1 MMKNLGHWSQIG
13 CLLALILLIGGEYKI
28 THTCGRVS
36 YCKVKAITLDGDYVI
51 QHPKKIVGYNG
62 SGHIPIIVWK
72 KEEVTLSFLR
82 TRILRAAGLD
92 SRFRKGGRLKVPLQ
106 SLLLGLI
113 LQIGGEYRITDTE
126 GKVNF
131 YLIKEALPNGDYVGY
146 SPARWLGIRGKGM
159 DIRPSFEYRQDD
171 RWKIVLNPSKIAE
184 AELIGTRLI
193 QREGQNAK

>member
-1 MMKNLGHWSQIG
+1 MR
-13 CLLALILLIGGEYKI
+13 
-28 THTCGRVS
+28 T
-36 YCKVKAITLDGDYVI
+36 TLM
-51 QHPKKIVGYNG
+51 
-62 SGHIPIIVWK
+62 
-72 KEEVTLSFLR
+72 T
-82 TRILRAAGLD
+82 
-92 SRFRKGGRLKVPLQ
+92 
-106 SLLLGLI
+106 LLLTLA

-131 YLIKEALPNGDYVGY
+131 YLIREALPNGDYVGY

-171 RWKIVLNPSKIAE
+171 RWKVVLNPSKIAE